1 MKLKKVGMVIR
12 VHGQSRTLLRQRR
25 KIAAMSKESYVLS
38 EIADEDLEDIF
49 DYTTTEFGLEQA
61 EKYLFEIEEVFQN
74 LLINPELGKIRNE
87 IKEGLYSFPK
97 DNHIIF
103 YRILENHIRI
113 VRVLHGSRDIPK
125 YF

>member
-1 MKLKKVGMVIR
+1 
-12 VHGQSRTLLRQRR
+12 
-25 KIAAMSKESYVLS
+25 MSKESYVLS